1 MTTRFAVRT
10 TAAFDRN
17 FRKLSSRHAELAD
30 LYDEVQN
37 ILATDPYNRS
47 GAHSIKKLVDVRAG
61 YGQYRIHAGRF
72 RFRYDFEGQI
82 VYLKL
87 CSLRSEGTYR

>member
-1 MTTRFAVRT
+1 MPKSRISWQPIHITE
-10 TAAFDRN
+10 AAP
-17 FRKLSSRHAELAD
+17 
-30 LYDEVQN
+30 
-37 ILATDPYNRS
+37 IL
-47 GAHSIKKLVDVRAG
+47 KKLVDVRPG
-61 YGQYRIHAGRF
+61 YGQYRIRAGRF